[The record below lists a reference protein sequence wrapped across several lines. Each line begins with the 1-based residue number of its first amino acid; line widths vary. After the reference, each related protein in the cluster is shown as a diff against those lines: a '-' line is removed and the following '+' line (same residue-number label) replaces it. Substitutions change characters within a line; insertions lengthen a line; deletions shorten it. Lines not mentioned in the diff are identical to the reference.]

1 VKKKELNTIATTK
14 KMKMKKI
21 ILSFGTLLLLI
32 GVTHAQETVYPA
44 KAQKGIIFLKN
55 GTVHVGN
62 GTVIEN
68 ATVKI
73 NNGKIEEVG
82 SGITIPQS
90 DVQVFDATGKHIYPG
105 LILPA
110 STLGLQEITGVR
122 ATTDFNEI
130 GDMNPSIRSISAY
143 NADSK
148 MTNTLRS
155 NGILLAHTAPAGALL
170 AGQSSVV
177 QLDAWHWEDA
187 AYKMD
192 NGMHVY
198 LPSLL
203 GRPGGRLGALF
214 AQFMPQAPT
223 DPLKAA
229 MEKMEIVKEYFRD
242 AKVYIDNKPK
252 EINLKLEAA
261 RGLFEKKQK
270 LFLHGNQVKQ
280 MLLAIDFVKEFGF
293 EVVIIG
299 GSESWQIAN
308 LLKQH
313 NIGVILSQ
321 MHDLPTLDD
330 DDIDMPYKS
339 PSILQKAGVLFC
351 INDDDPQNRG
361 RNLAFNAGT
370 AAAYGLTKEEA
381 LTAITLNAAK
391 ILGADATTGSI
402 EKGKDANIIISAGD
416 ILDMHTSIVEH
427 AFIQGRKIVLDDKH
441 KQLYERY
448 KHKYAIK

>member
-1 VKKKELNTIATTK
+1 
-14 KMKMKKI
+14 MKKI
-21 ILSFGTLLLLI
+21 VLSLNILLLLV
-32 GVTHAQETVYPA
+32 GVSNAQETIYPA
-44 KAQKGIIFLKN
+44 KAQKGVVYIKN

-62 GTVIEN
+62 GTVIQN

-82 SGITIPQS
+82 TNIAVPASGAE
-90 DVQVFDATGKHIYPG
+90 VVDATGKQVYPG

-110 STLGLQEITGVR
+110 SNLGLSEITGVR
-122 ATTDFNEI
+122 ATNDFNEI
-130 GDMNPSIRSISAY
+130 GEMNPSIRSIAAY

-148 MTNTLRS
+148 ITNTLRS
-155 NGILLAHTAPAGALL
+155 NGILLAHTAPVGALL

-192 NGMHVY
+192 NGMHLY
-198 LPSLL
+198 MPSLM

-214 AQFMPQAPT
+214 AQFMPQAPA
-223 DPLKAA
+223 DPTKAA
-229 MEKMEIVKEYFRD
+229 LERLEIVKNYFRE
-242 AKVYIDNKPK
+242 AKAYLASTPK
-252 EINLKLEAA
+252 EVNLKLEAA

-270 LFLHGNQVKQ
+270 LFVHASQVKQ
-280 MLLAIDFVKEFGF
+280 MLLAIDFAKEFDF
-293 EVVIIG
+293 NVVIIG
-299 GSESWQIAN
+299 GSESWQIAP

-330 DDIDMPYKS
+330 DDIDMPYKA
-339 PSILQKAGVLFC
+339 PAVLQKAGVLFC

-361 RNLAFNAGT
+361 RNLPFNAGT
-370 AAAYGLTKEEA
+370 AATYGLTKEEA
-381 LTAITLNAAK
+381 LSAITLNAAK
-391 ILGADATTGSI
+391 ILGADAITGSI
-402 EKGKDANIIISAGD
+402 EKGKDANIVISAGD
-416 ILDMHTSIVEH
+416 ILDMHTSVIEH

-448 KHKYAIK
+448 KYKYGIK